1 MVTIIREHD
10 RLKRIAALRAVG
22 EVNDGMILGLGS
34 GSTVGF
40 VLQALAAR
48 VKKGL
53 QIQGIP
59 TSGKTANLAERFGI
73 PLTDFAAHR
82 HIDLAIDGADEVE
95 RGTLH
100 LIKGGGGALL
110 REKIVAA
117 ASRKMIVVIDESKLV
132 DRLGTHVPLPIEIT
146 SFGWQ
151 TILDR
156 LTEAGMRP
164 KLRKSGNRP
173 FVTDG
178 GNYIA
183 DCATAG
189 IPDPVALEKS
199 LAGIVGVIESGIF
212 IASASTIIVGGADG
226 VMLLEKVA

>member
-1 MVTIIREHD
+1 MIR
-10 RLKRIAALRAVG
+10 
-22 EVNDGMILGLGS
+22 GLGS
-34 GSTVGF
+34 GSTVSF
-40 VLQALAAR
+40 VLEALAAR
-48 VKKGL
+48 IKKGL
-53 QIQGIP
+53 QIEGIP
-59 TSGKTANLAERFGI
+59 TSGKTADLAQRFGI

-100 LIKGGGGALL
+100 LIKGRGGALL

-117 ASRKMIVVIDESKLV
+117 ASRRMIVVIDETKLV
-132 DRLGTHVPLPIEIT
+132 NRLGTHVLLPIEIA

-156 LTEAGMRP
+156 LTEAGMMP

-173 FVTDG
+173 FVTDS
-178 GNYIA
+178 GNYIV

-189 IPDPVALEKS
+189 IPDPAALEKS
-199 LAGIVGVIESGIF
+199 LAAIVGVIESGIF
-212 IASASTIIVGGADG
+212 IALASTIIIGGANG
-226 VMLLEKVA
+226 VTFLEKGD